1 MLGLSYEGLYELT
14 PRSFNNKIT
23 GFHNH
28 HNQINQDYW
37 ERTRTLMVATLM
49 PHSKKKLRPTEV
61 LPFPW
66 DNKKSNKKIR
76 IASPEE
82 IKRDVE
88 RHKKILLKN
97 KK

>member
-1 MLGLSYEGLYELT
+1 MELAYDELYGLT
-14 PRSFNNKIT
+14 PRSFNNKLKGVIT
-23 GFHNH
+23 IREELLKDN
-28 HNQINQDYW
+28 W

-49 PHSKKKLRPTEV
+49 PHTKKKLRAEDI
-61 LPFPW
+61 LPLPW
-66 DNKKSNKKIR
+66 DNKKSKKKIR

-82 IKRDVE
+82 IAKDVA